1 MKIGFIGSGVMAN
14 AMIGGIIKSGLCQA
28 DDIIGA
34 APTEC
39 GRNRTKEQNGIEV
52 TADNLEVID
61 KCDVVFLSVKPQHYA
76 PVIAEIKEHVKADQ
90 LFISIGAGITLD
102 YLKKAFDDKAVKIVR
117 VMPNTPSQVG
127 AGMSAACPNEYVTED
142 EAKLAV
148 SILSAFGKTEVVQE
162 SLFDVVTGIS
172 GSGPA
177 YVFLFIEA
185 LADAAVVGGMPRRQA
200 YEFAAQTVY
209 GSAKMVMETGKHP
222 GELKDMVCSPSGTTI
237 AAVRAL
243 EANNFRSAVLEGA
256 NAATERS
263 AEMRG

>member
-14 AMIGGIIKSGLCQA
+14 AMIGGIIKSGLYQA

-102 YLKKAFDDKAVKIVR
+102 YLKKAFDDKAVDRKSTRLNSSHGSI
-117 VMPNTPSQVG
+117 S
-127 AGMSAACPNEYVTED
+127 Y
-142 EAKLAV
+142 AV
-148 SILSAFGKTEVVQE
+148 FCLKKKNN
-162 SLFDVVTGIS
+162 
-172 GSGPA
+172 
-177 YVFLFIEA
+177 
-185 LADAAVVGGMPRRQA
+185 RQR
-200 YEFAAQTVY
+200 TNCVY
-209 GSAKMVMETGKHP
+209 KG
-222 GELKDMVCSPSGTTI
+222 
-237 AAVRAL
+237 
-243 EANNFRSAVLEGA
+243 
-256 NAATERS
+256 
-263 AEMRG
+263 